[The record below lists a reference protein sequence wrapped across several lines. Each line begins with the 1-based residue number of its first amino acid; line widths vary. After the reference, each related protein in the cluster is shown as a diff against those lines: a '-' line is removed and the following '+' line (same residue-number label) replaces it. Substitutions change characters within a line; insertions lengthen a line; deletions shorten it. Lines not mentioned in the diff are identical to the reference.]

1 MKINKEIFSKPGR
14 VTIGGAPEGLDA
26 RVVDTLCSAAPGGVI
41 YIAASD
47 ARMAAMAQALSFFA
61 PGREA
66 LTLPAWDC
74 LPYDRV
80 SPRAEIASRRMV
92 ALSRLA
98 TSEVAPAG
106 PRAIV
111 LTTVNAALQRL
122 PAADAVRGA
131 VFTAGVGES
140 IDLGALTDYLARN
153 GYSRSGTVRESGEYA
168 VRGGL
173 IDVFPPG
180 ETQPVRLDLFGDTL
194 ESVRRFDPLT
204 QRTSGGTGRFA
215 LVPASETPLDAASI
229 ARFRAGYSERFGVS
243 TDDPLYASIT
253 AGHHYIGMEH
263 WLPLFYERLET
274 VFDYLPDAGLALD
287 HGADEAG
294 EARFETIA
302 ETFAARKARAGEGR
316 GGGEARYKP
325 LPPDNL
331 YLAEAEWRT
340 RLGERPVAVLSPF
353 AAPHSAGSAALDAGG
368 RGSRDF
374 APERNQPDVDLFDAV
389 RAHIAERR
397 DTGRRVIVAG
407 FSIGACERLA
417 GMLHAHGVEDMVAV
431 DDWSQAQALPGRAV
445 ALAVLGIEHGF
456 ETAECAV
463 IAEQDILGE
472 RIARPPRRTRR
483 AENFLAE
490 ASSLSPGDFV
500 VHVDHGIGRYEGLQT
515 LDIGGAPHD
524 CLHVTYEGGDRLFVP
539 VENIEVLARFGT
551 PDATPGLDRLGGTAW
566 QARKGRAKKRI
577 LEIARDLIQVTAAR
591 RLRSCEPMAP
601 PEGAYDEFCA
611 RFAYDE
617 TEDQAGAIDD
627 VLADLNSGRPLDR
640 LICGDVGFGKTE
652 VAMRTAFIVASAG
665 GQVALVAPTTL
676 LCRQHAETFRER
688 FAGTPFHVV
697 QLSRL
702 VSPREAAEARR
713 QIASG
718 EAQIVIGT
726 HALLGKSVA
735 FDDLALVV
743 VDEEQHFGVVHKER
757 LKQLRSDIHVLT
769 LSATPIPRTL
779 QMALGGLLEMS
790 LIATPP
796 VDRLAVRTY
805 ITPFDPV
812 MVREAIVREHQRG
825 GQTFYV
831 CPRIADLPFAQRFL
845 ADEVPEVT
853 VATAHGQL
861 PARELDAVMQG
872 FYERSSNVLVSTNI
886 IESGLDIPTANTL
899 IVHRADHF
907 GLAQLYQLRGRIGR
921 SKLRAYAY
929 LTVPAHRRPT
939 ADAEKRLRVM
949 QALDDLGA
957 GFSLASY
964 DLDIR
969 GAGNILGT
977 EQSGHIREVGFE
989 LYQEMLE
996 EAIAALQGAEHA
1008 AAERKYSPQISI
1020 GTAVLIPESYVSD
1033 LTVRLGLYRRLAR
1046 LETGAEIEA
1055 IAAELIDRF
1064 GPMPEEVSH
1073 LLDVLAIKRLCRAA
1087 GVERVEAGPAGATL
1101 TFRGNVFANPAGLI
1115 EFVNRHPHATKFRPD
1130 HRLVYQRAWQAA
1142 DARLTG
1148 VRRLLE
1154 RLADIAAEAPEG
1166 VGEAPASPA

>member
-1 MKINKEIFSKPGR
+1 M
-14 VTIGGAPEGLDA
+14 IGGAVEGLDA
-26 RVVDTLCSAAPGGVI
+26 LVVDALARAAPSGVI
-41 YIAASD
+41 YFATSD
-47 ARMAAMAQALSFFA
+47 ARMAAMAQALAFFA
-61 PGREA
+61 PGNEV
-66 LTLPAWDC
+66 LELPAWDC

-80 SPRAEIASRRMV
+80 SPRADIASRRMLG
-92 ALSRLA
+92 LSRLTA
-98 TSEVAPAG
+98 ADTRPD
-106 PRAIV
+106 IV
-111 LTTVNAALQRL
+111 LTTINAALQRV
-122 PAADAVRGA
+122 PAIDAVRGA
-131 VFTAGVGES
+131 AFAAEVGDA
-140 IDLGALTDYLARN
+140 IDLAALTDYLSRN
-153 GYSRSGTVRESGEYA
+153 GYVRSGTVRESGEYA

-180 ETQPVRLDLFGDTL
+180 EAQPARLDLFGDIL

-204 QRTSGGTGRFA
+204 QRTSGEAARFA
-215 LVPASETPLDAASI
+215 LVPASEAPLDAASI

-253 AGHHYIGMEH
+253 EGHHYIGMEH

-274 VFDYLPDAGLALD
+274 VFDYLPDAALVLD
-287 HGADEAG
+287 HAVDEAC
-294 EARFETIA
+294 EARLEAIA
-302 ETFAARKARAGEGR
+302 ETFAARLARASEGR
-316 GGGEARYKP
+316 SKGEARYKP
-325 LPPDNL
+325 LPSDNL
-331 YLAEAEWRT
+331 YLAGPEWRE
-340 RLGERPVAVLSPF
+340 RLDARAVVELSPF
-353 AAPHSAGSAALDAGG
+353 AAPVSTGTVDAGG

-389 RAHIAERR
+389 RAHIAGHL
-397 DTGRRVIVAG
+397 DAGRRVLVVG
-407 FSIGACERLA
+407 FSLGARERLA
-417 GMLHAHGVEDMVAV
+417 GMLQAHGVEDLTPV
-431 DDWSQAQALPGRAV
+431 DDWPQAQALPERAV
-445 ALAVLGIEHGF
+445 ALGILGIEHGF

-483 AENFLAE
+483 AENFMVE

-500 VHVDHGIGRYEGLQT
+500 VHVDHGIGRYEGLRT

-539 VENIEVLARFGT
+539 VENIEVLARFGSS
-551 PDATPGLDRLGGTAW
+551 DATPSLDRLGGTAW
-566 QARKGRAKKRI
+566 QARKGRAKKRV
-577 LEIARDLIQVTAAR
+577 LEIARDLIQVTAER
-591 RLRSCEPMAP
+591 RLRSCQPMAP
-601 PEGAYDEFCA
+601 PVGAYDEFCA

-627 VLADLNSGRPLDR
+627 VVADLNSGQPLDR

-665 GQVALVAPTTL
+665 GQVALIAPTTL
-676 LCRQHAETFRER
+676 LCRQHNETFRER
-688 FAGTPFHVV
+688 FAGTPFQVA

-702 VSPREAAEARR
+702 VSSSEASEARR
-713 QIASG
+713 RITSG
-718 EAQIVIGT
+718 EARIVIGT
-726 HALLGKSVA
+726 HALLGKSVT
-735 FDDLALVV
+735 FDDLALVI

-779 QMALGGLLEMS
+779 QMALGGLREMS

-796 VDRLAVRTY
+796 VDRLAIRTY

-812 MVREAIVREHQRG
+812 IVREAILREHQRG

-845 ADEVPEVT
+845 ADEVPEVS
-853 VATAHGQL
+853 VATAHGQM
-861 PARELDAVMQG
+861 PARELDAVMGG
-872 FYERSSNVLVSTNI
+872 FYERTSDVLISTNI

-899 IVHRADHF
+899 IVHRADNF

-921 SKLRAYAY
+921 SKVRAYAY
-929 LTVPAHRRPT
+929 LTVPAQRRLT

-977 EQSGHIREVGFE
+977 EQSGRIREVGFE

-996 EAIAALQGAEHA
+996 EAIAALQGAERA
-1008 AAERKYSPQISI
+1008 AEAAERKYSPQISI
-1020 GTAVLIPESYVSD
+1020 GTAVLIPETYVSD

-1046 LETGAEIEA
+1046 LETGAEIDA

-1064 GPMPEEVSH
+1064 GPIPDEVSH
-1073 LLDVLAIKRLCRAA
+1073 LLDILAIKRLCRAA

-1101 TFRGNVFANPAGLI
+1101 TFRHNTFANPSGLV
-1115 EFVNRHPHATKFRPD
+1115 EFVSQNPQATKFRPD
-1130 HRLVYQRAWQAA
+1130 HRLVYKRAWEAPE
-1142 DARLTG
+1142 ARLTG

-1154 RLADIAAEAPEG
+1154 RLAEIAAVAPDEASE
-1166 VGEAPASPA
+1166 VPASTA

>member
-1 MKINKEIFSKPGR
+1 MD
-14 VTIGGAPEGLDA
+14 GLA
-26 RVVDTLCSAAPGGVI
+26 AAAPAGVLL
-41 YIAASD
+41 YVATSD
-47 ARMAAMAQALSFFA
+47 ARMVAMAQALAFFA
-61 PGREA
+61 PEREV
-66 LTLPAWDC
+66 LDVPAWDC

-80 SPRAEIASRRMV
+80 SPRAEIASRRMLS
-92 ALSRLA
+92 LSRLA
-98 TSEVAPAG
+98 APE
-106 PRAIV
+106 PRPDIV
-111 LTTVNAALQRL
+111 LTTINAALQRV
-122 PAADAVRGA
+122 PAAAAVRGA
-131 VFTAGVGES
+131 VFAANVGDG
-140 IDLGALTDYLARN
+140 IDLGRLTEYLARN
-153 GYSRSGTVRESGEYA
+153 GYSRSATVRESGEYA

-180 ETQPVRLDLFGDTL
+180 EAQPIRLDFFGDAL

-204 QRTSGGTGRFA
+204 QRTSSEARQFA
-215 LVPASETPLDAASI
+215 LVPASEAPLDAASI
-229 ARFRAGYSERFGVS
+229 DRFRAGYSERFGVS

-253 AGHHYIGMEH
+253 AGQHHIGMEH

-274 VFDYLPDAGLALD
+274 VFDYLPDAVLALD
-287 HGADEAG
+287 HGGGAAC
-294 EARFETIA
+294 ETRLGIIE
-302 ETFAARKARAGEGR
+302 ETFAARLARAGEGR
-316 GGGEARYKP
+316 GKGEARYKP
-325 LPPDNL
+325 LPPENL
-331 YLAEAEWRT
+331 YLTGAEWAA
-340 RLGERPVAVLSPF
+340 RLDERPVAELSPF
-353 AAPHSAGSAALDAGG
+353 STPKSTGFDAGG
-368 RGSRDF
+368 HGGRDF
-374 APERNQPDVDLFDAV
+374 SPERNQPEVDLFDAV
-389 RAHIAERR
+389 KAHIAQLYGR
-397 DTGRRVIVAG
+397 GRRVIIAG
-407 FSIGACERLA
+407 YSLGARERLA
-417 GMLHAHGVEDMVAV
+417 GMLEAHGVADLTPV
-431 DDWSQAQALPGRAV
+431 DNWPQAQALPPRAV

-490 ASSLSPGDFV
+490 ASSLSPGDLV
-500 VHVDHGIGRYEGLQT
+500 VHVDHGIGRYEGLRT
-515 LDIGGAPHD
+515 LDIGVAPHD
-524 CLHVTYEGGDRLFVP
+524 CLHVTYAGGDRLFVP
-539 VENIEVLARFGT
+539 VENIEVLARFGSS
-551 PDATPGLDRLGGTAW
+551 DATPRLDRLGGTAW

-591 RLRSCEPMAP
+591 RLRSCEPMTP

-627 VLADLNSGRPLDR
+627 VLTDLGSGQPLDR

-652 VAMRTAFIVASAG
+652 VAMRTAFVVASAG

-688 FAGTPFHVV
+688 FAATPFPVV

-702 VSPREAAEARR
+702 VSSGEATEARR

-718 EAQIVIGT
+718 EARIVIGT
-726 HALLGKSVA
+726 HALLGKSVV
-735 FDDLALVV
+735 FNDLALVV

-779 QMALGGLLEMS
+779 QMALGGLREMS

-812 MVREAIVREHQRG
+812 IVREAILREFHRG

-853 VATAHGQL
+853 VVTAHGQM

-899 IVHRADHF
+899 IVHRADNF

-921 SKLRAYAY
+921 SKVRAYAY

-939 ADAEKRLRVM
+939 ADAEKRLHVM

-989 LYQEMLE
+989 LYQDMLE

-1008 AAERKYSPQISI
+1008 AEAAERKYSPQIGI
-1020 GTAVLIPESYVSD
+1020 GTAVLIPETYVSD

-1046 LETGAEIEA
+1046 LETAAEIDA

-1064 GPMPEEVSH
+1064 GPIPDEVSH
-1073 LLDVLAIKRLCRAA
+1073 LLDILAIKRLCRAA
-1087 GVERVEAGPAGATL
+1087 GVERVDAGPAGATL
-1101 TFRGNVFANPAGLI
+1101 TFRHNTFANPSGLI
-1115 EFVNRHPHATKFRPD
+1115 EFVNQHPQATKFRPD
-1130 HRLVYQRAWQAA
+1130 HRLVYQRAWQASE
-1142 DARLTG
+1142 ARLTG

-1154 RLADIAAEAPEG
+1154 RLADIAAAAPEG
-1166 VGEAPASPA
+1166 AGAAPASPA

>member
-1 MKINKEIFSKPGR
+1 M
-14 VTIGGAPEGLDA
+14 TIGGAPEGLDA
-26 RVVDTLCSAAPGGVI
+26 LVLDALAAAAPAGVI
-41 YIAASD
+41 YVAIGD
-47 ARMAAMAQALSFFA
+47 ARMAAMAQALAFFA
-61 PGREA
+61 PGREV
-66 LTLPAWDC
+66 LGLPAWDC

-80 SPRAEIASRRMV
+80 SPRAEIASRRMLS
-92 ALSRLA
+92 LSRLA
-98 TSEVAPAG
+98 ASGSRPD
-106 PRAIV
+106 IV
-111 LTTVNAALQRL
+111 LTTVNAALQRV
-122 PAADAVRGA
+122 PSAAAVRGA
-131 VFTAGVGES
+131 VFTASLGDG
-140 IDLGALTDYLARN
+140 IDLGALTEYLVRN

-180 ETQPVRLDLFGDTL
+180 EAQPIRLDLFGDTL

-204 QRTSGGTGRFA
+204 QRTSGNAGRFT
-215 LVPASETPLDAASI
+215 LVPASEAPLDADSI

-253 AGHHYIGMEH
+253 AGHHHIGMEH

-274 VFDYLPDAGLALD
+274 LFDYLPDAALALD
-287 HGADEAG
+287 HGADDTC
-294 EARFETIA
+294 EARQETIA
-302 ETFAARKARAGEGR
+302 ETYAARRARAGEGR
-316 GGGEARYKP
+316 GNGEREARYRP

-331 YLAEAEWRT
+331 YLAEAEWMARI
-340 RLGERPVAVLSPF
+340 GERPVVDFSPYATPQPRE
-353 AAPHSAGSAALDAGG
+353 AAGLDAGG

-374 APERNQPDVDLFDAV
+374 APERNQPEIDLFDAV
-389 RAHIAERR
+389 KAHIAARR
-397 DTGRRVIVAG
+397 DAGRRVIVAG
-407 FSIGACERLA
+407 FSPGARERLA
-417 GMLHAHGVEDMVAV
+417 GMLQAHGVADLIAV
-431 DDWSQAQALPGRAV
+431 DDWPQAQALPPRAV

-456 ETAECAV
+456 ETDACAV

-500 VHVDHGIGRYEGLQT
+500 VHVDHGIGRYEGLRT
-515 LDIGGAPHD
+515 IDIGAAPHD

-539 VENIEVLARFGT
+539 VENIEVLARFGSS
-551 PDATPGLDRLGGTAW
+551 DATPSLDRLGGTAW

-591 RLRSCEPMAP
+591 RLRSCPPMAP
-601 PEGAYDEFCA
+601 PEGEYDEFCA

-676 LCRQHAETFRER
+676 LSRQHAETFRER
-688 FAGTPFHVV
+688 FAATPFDVA

-702 VSPREAAEARR
+702 VSSGEAAEARR
-713 QIASG
+713 RIANG
-718 EAQIVIGT
+718 EARIVIGT
-726 HALLGKSVA
+726 HALLGKSVV
-735 FDDLALVV
+735 FDDLALVI

-757 LKQLRSDIHVLT
+757 LKQLRSDVHVLT

-779 QMALGGLLEMS
+779 QMALGGLREMS

-812 MVREAIVREHQRG
+812 VVREAIVREHQRG

-853 VATAHGQL
+853 VATAHRQM
-861 PARELDAVMQG
+861 PARELDDIMRG

-899 IVHRADHF
+899 IVHRADNF

-921 SKLRAYAY
+921 SKVRAYAY
-929 LTVPAHRRPT
+929 LTVPAHRRPS

-949 QALDDLGA
+949 QTLDDLGA

-996 EAIAALQGAEHA
+996 EAIADLQGAEHA
-1008 AAERKYSPQISI
+1008 AEAAERKYSPQISI
-1020 GTAVLIPESYVSD
+1020 GTAVLIPETYVSD

-1046 LETGAEIEA
+1046 IETGAEIDA

-1064 GPMPEEVSH
+1064 GPIPDEVSH
-1073 LLDVLAIKRLCRAA
+1073 LLDILAIKRWCRAA

-1101 TFRGNVFANPAGLI
+1101 TFRDNVFANPSGLI
-1115 EFVNRHPHATKFRPD
+1115 EFVNQHPQATKFRPD
-1130 HRLVYQRAWQAA
+1130 HRLVYKRAWEAPE
-1142 DARLTG
+1142 ARLTG
-1148 VRRLLE
+1148 VRRLVE
-1154 RLADIAAEAPEG
+1154 RLAEIAAAAPGEG
-1166 VGEAPASPA
+1166 SEAPASTA